1 MMVIMA
7 ILKILNKNVNTRKL
21 FGKRELAIIKKQ
33 LLGVALT
40 QSEKNRLS
48 RDIRK
53 KFELIKE
60 LAPFSDEF
68 ELKKGAEIKE
78 IIDDAKEVILESK
91 HSKNIKRIV
100 LYGSAV
106 ENRLTLTSDID
117 IAVDFDKIAKKEAS
131 GFRKEFVAKVNE
143 KIDIQIYN
151 ILPKKIKKEIDG
163 KGRIIYERKN
173 KR

>member
-1 MMVIMA
+1 MA
-7 ILKILNKNVNTRKL
+7 ILRILNKNANSRKL
-21 FGKRELAIIKKQ
+21 FGKRELVIIKKQ

-78 IIDDAKEVILESK
+78 IIEETKEIILGSK

-106 ENRLTLTSDID
+106 ENKLTLTSDID
-117 IAVDFDKIAKKEAS
+117 VAVDFENMAKKEVL

-151 ILPKKIKKEIDG
+151 ILPEKIKKEINA